1 MITAIRKAGLTF
13 LLLMVLAPAAPAE
26 AAKSLVVNALEYP
39 WSAIGRVNAGGRAFC
54 TGFLVSERHVMTA
67 AHCLYDF
74 VQGRWRG
81 AIELHFVAGYQ
92 RDRFVIHSS
101 VASYS
106 RSSKFP
112 VKAKVGIE
120 TVKNDWA
127 ILTLTKPIGRQ
138 AGWVGLTTL
147 SKDELNKV
155 AAGRALLLYAGYSR
169 SRPHAMTARLDCRG
183 ATFKSGRHVIVH
195 GCGITDGHS
204 GAPLLLYR
212 DGGVFATGI
221 HSIDFKSNSGI
232 PLAGVLSLDVF
243 KGAGGNTQAR
253 KSLLASNLSWTSG
266 HGPIAGG
273 LAETS
278 PLQTIDKLL
287 QDLGYMPQSNG
298 LAADSV
304 RREAIDRYRRQ
315 GGTVGPEGPSVRL
328 MGNLILSA
336 R

>member
-1 MITAIRKAGLTF
+1 MITAIRRAGLIF
-13 LLLMVLAPAAPAE
+13 LLLLGLAPPSPA

-81 AIELHFVAGYQ
+81 AVELHFVAGYQ
-92 RDRFVIHSS
+92 RDRYVIHSP

-112 VKAKVGIE
+112 VKAKVGME

-147 SKDELNKV
+147 NKDQLSRV
-155 AAGRALLLYAGYSR
+155 AAGRALLLYAGYSK

-183 ATFKSGRHVIVH
+183 AEFKSGRRIIVH

-212 DGGVFATGI
+212 DGSVYAAGI
-221 HSIDFKSNSGI
+221 HSIDFKSNSGT

-243 KGAGGNTQAR
+243 RTPGGNSQAR
-253 KSLLASNLSWTSG
+253 KSLAASKLSWAQG
-266 HGPIAGG
+266 RGPAVGD
-273 LAETS
+273 LADRT
-278 PLQTIDKLL
+278 PLQTIDTLL
-287 QDLGYMPQSNG
+287 QDLGYMSRSSG
-298 LAADSV
+298 LAADSA
-304 RREAIDRYRRQ
+304 RSEAIRQFRRQ

-328 MGNLILSA
+328 MGSLILSA